1 VALLFFVYG
10 AKLNTRAV
18 IEALMRWRMQSLV
31 MAITYVVFPLLGL
44 AFAWILSGYLT
55 EPLLVGILFLTLVP
69 STVQS
74 SIAFTSLAQGNVPGA
89 VCAASLSNLAGVVL
103 SPFLAAMLLKTNGGG
118 ISTEAITGISLQILL
133 PFILG
138 QL

>member
-1 VALLFFVYG
+1 MPLLERLKRIGLDAYLLLLIATVVLATVLPARGRVADGVALLAYYAVALLFFVYG

-74 SIAFTSLAQGNVPGA
+74 SIAFTSL
-89 VCAASLSNLAGVVL
+89 
-103 SPFLAAMLLKTNGGG
+103 
-118 ISTEAITGISLQILL
+118 
-133 PFILG
+133 
-138 QL
+138 